1 MEILKDNMII
11 YGALPYLAYHTGFKI
26 EWYTTK
32 QKSRKEQGLMCL
44 DKLILICFY
53 CRILT
58 CRDADKALSLKM
70 LNHLNFSVKSSYQTY
85 FVSNL

>member
-1 MEILKDNMII
+1 MII
-11 YGALPYLAYHTGFKI
+11 YGALPNLAYHTGFKI
-26 EWYTTK
+26 EWYSTK

-44 DKLILICFY
+44 DKHILICFY
-53 CRILT
+53 CRILP
-58 CRDADKALSLKM
+58 CRDADKALLLKM